1 MSPVFLFDMGVIIFV
16 IGTATG
22 KVDRAISLGEVFEE
36 VIIEEFA
43 AIVAIKAQ
51 QGEGQSLFNLFDLI
65 EGVGFAFAPDG
76 TLFGPA
82 GGNVD
87 TVDGIGED
95 AGEGVPA
102 MGHGIRFEKAR
113 FGFIPLMGFD
123 GNLSS

>member
-16 IGTATG
+16 ISTAAG

-36 VIIEEFA
+36 VVIEEFPS
-43 AIVAIKAQ
+43 IVAIKTK
-51 QGEGQSLFNLFDLI
+51 QGEGQRFFDLFDLI
-65 EGVGFAFAPDG
+65 KGIGFAFAPDG

-95 AGEGVPA
+95 AGEDVTA
-102 MGHGIRFEKAR
+102 MGHGIGFEEAR

-123 GNLSS
+123 RDLFS